1 MEKLSFKIT
10 FSTEIEDAQDPCAE
24 ILLNSIIVVP
34 RQPIKDNQTIEFMCE
49 LFEDMDYEL
58 AIYRS
63 NHDEENKQ
71 ILSIK
76 NFQVDGIDLNKLL
89 DEMYFYP
96 KYPAQWHKQ
105 QTDAGIDWP
114 AKQKGW
120 RSWGFNGKWV
130 MNFDTPFYTWL
141 LKKT

>member
-10 FSTEIEDAQDPCAE
+10 FGTEIENAQDPCAE

-34 RQPIKDNQTIEFMCE
+34 RQPIKDNQTIEFTCE

-63 NHDEENKQ
+63 NHDEKNKQ

-76 NFQVDGIDLNKLL
+76 NFQVDGIDLNKFCLL
-89 DEMYFYP
+89 
-96 KYPAQWHKQ
+96 
-105 QTDAGIDWP
+105 
-114 AKQKGW
+114 
-120 RSWGFNGKWV
+120 
-130 MNFDTPFYTWL
+130 YTSPSPRDS
-141 LKKT
+141 